1 MILDNKAA
9 SIETNVEQGK
19 TLGFG
24 ISDIRLVVDILSK
37 LYAYPIQTLVQE
49 YICNGRDAMRENGT
63 WGTKAIKIG
72 VPNKF
77 EPTFKVRDYGC
88 GITPDRME
96 NIFVNYGSSTK
107 RNSNTQTGGF
117 GIGAKSAFAYT
128 DSFSITSFVDGVKYL
143 YVAHLGDEGGV
154 NLVNKSATT
163 EANGVEISIGVK
175 TNDISSFREA
185 VQRCIRY
192 WSEPINLEGVA
203 DGELSRLKPTATLKN
218 MTVYAGDSQTI
229 YLIDGIEYPLM
240 KNPNR
245 YWSRN
250 DGLDYRGT
258 IAINIP
264 NGFFRIASSRERL
277 ETNDDNQ
284 TKQDVLLAECEINVT
299 AFIRSEITN
308 PARSLTH
315 KIEKKKQYCSFRL
328 VSQSCIDLG
337 NNCKL
342 DSEVIQLHNNLE
354 SRYSRRTRRSG
365 KAQYM
370 VTSSNRFGLANTVII
385 DTSKELKPNTLAR
398 RLNHYLDQ
406 NPSVVLC
413 ICPDLN
419 LIPHAKELFDL
430 IWDSNDLH
438 VPAPVPKVAKPKK
451 STHDAI
457 VWSINEDGGKH
468 QYTVENLNNRH
479 GACVILHDATL
490 TPEVIELAKFINVFT
505 VPKTNK
511 DLVTKKGMT
520 PEQGIKYLLDK
531 NSKEVVG
538 LSNLVNGWDKV
549 NVLKDFRKCTLPID
563 LEAFLKKN
571 DPALAKQQKDMQ
583 DLYDA
588 ALTKYPLIRVLH
600 NLSTYSTTSIDTV
613 IKTVNEQS
621 KEKA

>member
-1 MILDNKAA
+1 MILDNKAV

-63 WGTKAIKIG
+63 WGTKAITIG

-250 DGLDYRGT
+250 DGLDFRGT
-258 IAINIP
+258 VAINIP

-284 TKQDVLLAECEINVT
+284 AKQDNLLAQCETSVT
-299 AFIRSEITN
+299 AFIQSEITN

-342 DSEVIQLHNNLE
+342 DSEVIQLPNNLE

-370 VTSSNRFGLANTVII
+370 VQTATRFGLANTGII
-385 DTSKELKPNTLAR
+385 DTSKELKSNTLAR

-419 LIPHAKELFDL
+419 LIPHVKELFDIIL
-430 IWDSNDLH
+430 DSNAMA
-438 VPAPVPKVAKPKK
+438 VPASVPKIAKPKK

-457 VWSINEDGGKH
+457 VWAVNQDGGKN
-468 QYTVENLNNRH
+468 QYTVENLNTRTPP
-479 GACVILHDATL
+479 CVILHDATL
-490 TPEVIELAKFINVFT
+490 TPEVIELAKFMDVFI

-520 PEQGIKYLLDK
+520 PEKGVKYLLDK
-531 NSKEVVG
+531 YSKEVIG
-538 LSNLVNGWDKV
+538 LRNLVTGWSKID
-549 NVLKDFRKCTLPID
+549 VLKDLRKCTLAID
-563 LEAFLKKN
+563 LESFLKKN

-583 DLYDA
+583 DLYDV
-588 ALTKYPLIRVLH
+588 ALNKYPLIRVLH
-600 NLSTYSTTSIDTV
+600 DLSTYSMTSAATV

-621 KEKA
+621 KGKA

>member
-1 MILDNKAA
+1 MILDNNAV

-63 WGTKAIKIG
+63 WGTKAITIG

-107 RNSNTQTGGF
+107 RGTNLQTGGF
-117 GIGAKSAFAYT
+117 GIGAKSAFSYT

-203 DGELSRLKPTATLKN
+203 DGELSRLQPTATLKN
-218 MTVYAGDSQTI
+218 MAAYAGENKTI
-229 YLIDGIEYPLM
+229 YLIDGIEYDLM
-240 KNPNR
+240 TRDHYSR
-245 YWSRN
+245 YDSGVLH
-250 DGLDYRGT
+250 DRGT
-258 IAINIP
+258 VAINVP
-264 NGFFRIASSRERL
+264 NGFFKIASSRERL
-277 ETNDDNQ
+277 ESNDDNKN
-284 TKQDVLLAECEINVT
+284 KQAKLFDQCQLDINALVK
-299 AFIRSEITN
+299 SEISN

-315 KIEKKKQYCSFRL
+315 KIEKKKQYCSFRI
-328 VSQSCIDLG
+328 VSQSSIDLG
-337 NNCKL
+337 NNCRI
-342 DSEVIQLHNNLE
+342 DSNTLFTNANFETRHVK
-354 SRYSRRTRRSG
+354 RTRRG
-365 KAQYM
+365 KTTYE
-370 VTSSNRFGLANTVII
+370 VHNNNKFGLANTIII
-385 DTSKELKPNTLAR
+385 DTSKEDKAGTLAR
-398 RLNHYLDQ
+398 RLNYLLDS
-406 NPSVVLC
+406 NSSATLL
-413 ICPDLN
+413 ICPDLST
-419 LIPHAKELFDL
+419 LPHAKELFDL
-430 IWDSNDLH
+430 ILDSTTLAI
-438 VPAPVPKVAKPKK
+438 PPAKPRVPVVKK
-451 STHDAI
+451 STYDAI
-457 VWSINEDGGKH
+457 VWSINKDGERH
-468 QYTVENLNNRH
+468 QLTVENLNNRS
-479 GACVILHDATL
+479 GNCVLLHDTTI
-490 TPEVIELAKFINVFT
+490 TPEIKELAELMDVFLI
-505 VPKTNK
+505 PKTNK

-520 PEQGIKYLLDK
+520 PEKGIKYLLDGRGK
-531 NSKEVVG
+531 DVVG
-538 LSNLVNGWDKV
+538 LRNLVRGWDKID
-549 NVLKDFRKCTLPID
+549 VLKGFKKCDLPAE
-563 LEAFLKKN
+563 LERFLKKN
-571 DPALAKQQKDMQ
+571 DPSLAKQQKDMQ

-588 ALTKYPLIRVLH
+588 ALNKYPLIRVLGD
-600 NLSTYSTTSIDTV
+600 LSYDSTTSAATV

-621 KEKA
+621 KGKA